1 MWCWVDENYDDDDD
15 DDDHDDNDD
24 NDIIDAGEKDSM
36 MTYKQR

>member
-15 DDDHDDNDD
+15 DHDD

>member
-15 DDDHDDNDD
+15 DDDHDDND
-24 NDIIDAGEKDSM
+24 IIDAGEKDSM